1 MKFPHCVLDTKYH
14 HFQEWELLGF
24 PAYKNV
30 TVWPY
35 GNYESLIFNIN
46 IRRRTLYYFSN
57 LILPCVL
64 IASMSVLGF
73 YFPPESGEKVTL
85 EITILMSLTF
95 FMNMVTDMQPPSSET
110 PLIGTYFSCIMIM
123 VASSVVCTIL
133 VLNYHHRLGV
143 EDSMPAWFRTLFL
156 QWIPWLLRM
165 DRPGKKIT
173 RRSIYLQ
180 NKV

>member
-1 MKFPHCVLDTKYH
+1 MID
-14 HFQEWELLGF
+14 F
-24 PAYKNV
+24 PAILNPYE
-30 TVWPY
+30 Y
-35 GNYESLIFNIN
+35 GNLPYITTRFTLH

-64 IASMSVLGF
+64 IAFMAVLGF

-95 FMNMVTDMQPPSSET
+95 FMNVVTEMVPPSSET

-133 VLNYHHRLGV
+133 VLNYHHRLAV
-143 EDSMPAWFRTLFL
+143 DNSMPQWFRTLFL
-156 QWIPWLLRM
+156 QWIPWILRM
-165 DRPGKKIT
+165 SRPGNKIT

-180 NKV
+180 NKVIFVNK

>member
-1 MKFPHCVLDTKYH
+1 MD
-14 HFQEWELLGF
+14 F
-24 PAYKNV
+24 PAIRNEAEFEGQVYIDVVFILK
-30 TVWPY
+30 
-35 GNYESLIFNIN
+35 

-64 IASMSVLGF
+64 IASMAVLGF

-95 FMNMVTDMQPPSSET
+95 FMNVVSDMQPPSSET

-133 VLNYHHRLGV
+133 VLNYHHRLAV
-143 EDSMPAWFRTLFL
+143 SDSMPTWFRTVFL
-156 QWIPWLLRM
+156 QWIPWALRM
-165 DRPGKKIT
+165 SRPGNKIT
-173 RRSIYLQ
+173 RKSIHLQ
-180 NKV
+180 NKVT

>member
-1 MKFPHCVLDTKYH
+1 MD
-14 HFQEWELLGF
+14 F
-24 PAYKNV
+24 PALRNE
-30 TVWPY
+30 
-35 GNYESLIFNIN
+35 YEYQGSTFIDVVFTLK

-64 IASMSVLGF
+64 IASMAVLGF
-73 YFPPESGEKVTL
+73 YFPPESGEKITL

-95 FMNMVTDMQPPSSET
+95 FMNVVSDMQPPSSET

-133 VLNYHHRLGV
+133 VLNYHHRLAVDDG
-143 EDSMPAWFRTLFL
+143 MPPWFRKLFL
-156 QWIPWLLRM
+156 QWIPWVLRM
-165 DRPGKKIT
+165 SRPGNKIT

-180 NKV
+180 NKVR